1 MYMSRVHINRLP
13 RYTCVKVLSI
23 WGCKKISLCCSSFH
37 HSWGTM
43 PDHTNLKPQHGRV
56 DETTKRSMPVNHLC
70 QRLPRCQIK
79 VDKCCSRNLQ
89 EFTGYRGPRVFS
101 WRTYKNR
108 AEKRNLEGLLRLA
121 SVRVLR
127 DPRRRS
133 QVLLFKFPHFK
144 YPCILYVYMYISV
157 TYTGHR
163 FNVMFPRFP
172 KPQPNSSGCNK

>member
-1 MYMSRVHINRLP
+1 MYSLHVCTCHAYILTDSLDIP
-13 RYTCVKVLSI
+13 FFFVFFCCSYAYEIQTTYKTCVKVLSI

-56 DETTKRSMPVNHLC
+56 DETTKRSIPVNHLC

-127 DPRRRS
+127 DPRRGS
-133 QVLLFKFPHFK
+133 
-144 YPCILYVYMYISV
+144 
-157 TYTGHR
+157 
-163 FNVMFPRFP
+163 
-172 KPQPNSSGCNK
+172 